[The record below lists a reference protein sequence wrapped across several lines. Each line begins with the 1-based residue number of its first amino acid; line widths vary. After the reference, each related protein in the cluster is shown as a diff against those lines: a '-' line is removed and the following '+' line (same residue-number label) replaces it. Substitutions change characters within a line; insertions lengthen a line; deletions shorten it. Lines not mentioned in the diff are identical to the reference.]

1 MAALDRRL
9 QIRRAIDRA
18 MVGVMIASTG
28 LVGAVLL
35 IIVVYILVR
44 GISYINFEFLTA
56 MPVPLGEPGGGIV
69 NAIVGS
75 LILVGLASVLSVP
88 IGVGAAVYMTEF
100 PGRILPGAVRFLAD
114 TLTGVPSIVVG
125 LFVYALVVK
134 PTRTF
139 SGWSGAAA
147 LGFIM
152 LPIVIITAQEALRLV
167 PGNLREAA
175 LALGVPRWRMIMR
188 VVLPS
193 ARRALLTGLILAF
206 ARALG
211 ETAPLLFTAFG
222 NRFWNTDPSKP
233 IAAVPLVVYRY
244 ATGPYDEWHRQAWA
258 AAFMLLVVVFGVSL
272 ATRLLFRGRY
282 EE

>member
-1 MAALDRRL
+1 
-9 QIRRAIDRA
+9 
-18 MVGVMIASTG
+18 
-28 LVGAVLL
+28 
-35 IIVVYILVR
+35 
-44 GISYINFEFLTA
+44 
-56 MPVPLGEPGGGIV
+56 
-69 NAIVGS
+69 
-75 LILVGLASVLSVP
+75 
-88 IGVGAAVYMTEF
+88 
-100 PGRILPGAVRFLAD
+100 
-114 TLTGVPSIVVG
+114 
-125 LFVYALVVK
+125 
-134 PTRTF
+134 
-139 SGWSGAAA
+139 
-147 LGFIM
+147 
-152 LPIVIITAQEALRLV
+152 
-167 PGNLREAA
+167 
-175 LALGVPRWRMIMR
+175 MIMR